1 MERLGHDLSGYSNPQ
16 ASVQM
21 VLKRMVDSREV
32 EEQAN
37 SEGKKEYRMR
47 TPSWARGTLAKMMA
61 EQREKK

>member
-1 MERLGHDLSGYSNPQ
+1 
-16 ASVQM
+16 